1 MIVSFYVHSQSFMT
15 TSFMKIGGYDS
26 AGFDKNLDYSSM
38 QTVSNTSWALNLV
51 GLDYKAVS
59 TWDEDQYEEFNLIEK
74 GVERQFVIDPSFP
87 FIYIPNTDFAKL
99 ISDFRAFKEALEI
112 DGFWDEKMV
121 LN

>member
-1 MIVSFYVHSQSFMT
+1 
-15 TSFMKIGGYDS
+15 
-26 AGFDKNLDYSSM
+26 M